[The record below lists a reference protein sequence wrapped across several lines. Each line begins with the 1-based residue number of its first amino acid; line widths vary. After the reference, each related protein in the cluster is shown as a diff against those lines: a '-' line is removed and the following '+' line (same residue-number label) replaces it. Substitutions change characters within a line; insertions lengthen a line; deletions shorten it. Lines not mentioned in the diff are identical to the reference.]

1 MDELL
6 NSLKSD
12 LVAAQQGTMARVPL
26 YHQVYS
32 VLKAAIL
39 DGSIPHASQMPTE
52 HQIIDTFDVSR
63 ITAKR
68 AMDELAAEKLVT
80 RTRGKGSHVAY
91 RFRAKPVHG
100 PLVGM
105 LESLIDMSEHS
116 IVRVVSVEQV
126 VAPIEIREILEL
138 SETDRVH
145 KVIRVSSN
153 EKGEPYAYYI
163 SWTLGILKNY
173 SKRQLES
180 RPRLQ
185 LLRENGINLTEMH
198 QNLSAENA
206 KPHIAQEL
214 GMVPG
219 AALLAVRRL
228 GRVEDGSIVDVLDG
242 LYNPQRYQYAMVMS
256 ID

>member
-12 LVAAQQGTMARVPL
+12 LVAAQQGAMARVPL

-63 ITAKR
+63 ITDKR
-68 AMDELAAEKLVT
+68 AMDELAAENFVT

-116 IVRVVSVEQV
+116 IVRVVSVEKV

-138 SETDRVH
+138 SEKDRVH

-153 EKGEPYAYYI
+153 EEGEPYAYYI
-163 SWTLGILKNY
+163 SWTLGISKSY

-185 LLRENGINLTEMH
+185 LLRKNGINLTEMH

-206 KPHIAQEL
+206 QPQIAKEL
-214 GMVPG
+214 EMVPG

>member
-12 LVAAQQGTMARVPL
+12 LMAAQQSAMARVPL

-32 VLKAAIL
+32 VLKSAIL

-52 HQIIDTFDVSR
+52 HQITDTFDVSR

-68 AMDELAAEKLVT
+68 AMDELAGEKLVT

-91 RFRAKPVHG
+91 CFTAKPVHG
-100 PLVGM
+100 PLIGM

-126 VAPIEIREILEL
+126 VPPGEIREILGL

-145 KVIRVSSN
+145 KVIRVSSS
-153 EKGEPYAYYI
+153 E
-163 SWTLGILKNY
+163 
-173 SKRQLES
+173 ES
-180 RPRLQ
+180 
-185 LLRENGINLTEMH
+185 
-198 QNLSAENA
+198 
-206 KPHIAQEL
+206 
-214 GMVPG
+214 
-219 AALLAVRRL
+219 
-228 GRVEDGSIVDVLDG
+228 
-242 LYNPQRYQYAMVMS
+242 
-256 ID
+256 

>member
-12 LVAAQQGTMARVPL
+12 LMAAQQSAMRVPL

-32 VLKAAIL
+32 VLKSAIL

-52 HQIIDTFDVSR
+52 HQITDTFDVSR

-91 RFRAKPVHG
+91 RFKAKPVHG
-100 PLVGM
+100 PLIGM

-126 VAPIEIREILEL
+126 VPPGEIRETLGL

-145 KVIRVSSN
+145 KVVRVSST
-153 EKGEPYAYYI
+153 EEGEPYAYYV
-163 SWTLGILKNY
+163 SWTVGI
-173 SKRQLES
+173 SKGYTKRLLQLQ
-180 RPRLQ
+180 PRLK

-206 KPHIAQEL
+206 EPSIAQALE
-214 GMVPG
+214 MMPG

-228 GRVEDGSIVDVLDG
+228 GRVADGTVVDILDG

>member
-1 MDELL
+1 
-6 NSLKSD
+6 
-12 LVAAQQGTMARVPL
+12 
-26 YHQVYS
+26 
-32 VLKAAIL
+32 
-39 DGSIPHASQMPTE
+39 MPTE
-52 HQIIDTFDVSR
+52 HQITDTFDVSR

-91 RFRAKPVHG
+91 CFTAKPVHG
-100 PLVGM
+100 PLIGM

-126 VAPIEIREILEL
+126 VPPGEIREILGL

-145 KVIRVSSN
+145 KVIRVSST
-153 EKGEPYAYYI
+153 EESEPYAYYV
-163 SWTLGILKNY
+163 SWTVGI
-173 SKRQLES
+173 SKGYTKRLLQS
-180 RPRLQ
+180 QPRLK

-206 KPHIAQEL
+206 EPNIAQALEL
-214 GMVPG
+214 MPG

-228 GRVEDGSIVDVLDG
+228 GRVADGTVVDILDG

>member
-1 MDELL
+1 
-6 NSLKSD
+6 LKS
-12 LVAAQQGTMARVPL
+12 
-26 YHQVYS
+26 
-32 VLKAAIL
+32 AIL

-52 HQIIDTFDVSR
+52 HQITDTFDVSR

-91 RFRAKPVHG
+91 CFTAKPVHG
-100 PLVGM
+100 PLIGM

-126 VAPIEIREILEL
+126 VPPGEIREILGL

-145 KVIRVSSN
+145 KVIRVSST
-153 EKGEPYAYYI
+153 EESEPYAYYV
-163 SWTLGILKNY
+163 SWTVGI
-173 SKRQLES
+173 SKGYTKRLLQS
-180 RPRLQ
+180 QPRLK

-206 KPHIAQEL
+206 EPNIAQALEL
-214 GMVPG
+214 MPG

-228 GRVEDGSIVDVLDG
+228 GRVADGTVVDILDG

>member
-39 DGSIPHASQMPTE
+39 DGSIPHTSQMPTE

-100 PLVGM
+100 PLIGM

-126 VAPIEIREILEL
+126 VAPIEIREILGL
-138 SETDRVH
+138 SEKDRVH

-153 EKGEPYAYYI
+153 EEGEPYAYYI
-163 SWTLGILKNY
+163 SWTLGISKSY

-185 LLRENGINLTEMH
+185 LLRKNGINLTEMH

-206 KPHIAQEL
+206 QPQIAKEL
-214 GMVPG
+214 EMVPG

>member
-1 MDELL
+1 MDELM

-12 LVAAQQGTMARVPL
+12 LMAAQQSAMARVPL

-32 VLKAAIL
+32 VLKSAIL

-52 HQIIDTFDVSR
+52 YQITDTFDVSR

-91 RFRAKPVHG
+91 RFKAKPVQG
-100 PLVGM
+100 PLIGM

-126 VAPIEIREILEL
+126 VPPGEIREILGL
-138 SETDRVH
+138 SETDRAH
-145 KVIRVSSN
+145 KVVRVSST
-153 EKGEPYAYYI
+153 EAGEPYAYYV
-163 SWTLGILKNY
+163 SWTVGI
-173 SKRQLES
+173 SKGYTKRLLQS
-180 RPRLQ
+180 QPRLK
-185 LLRENGINLTEMH
+185 LLRENGIALTEMH

-206 KPHIAQEL
+206 EPSIAQAL
-214 GMVPG
+214 QLMPG

-228 GRVEDGSIVDVLDG
+228 GKITDGTVVDILDG

>member
-39 DGSIPHASQMPTE
+39 DGSIPHTSQMPTE

-116 IVRVVSVEQV
+116 IVRVVSVEQI

-153 EKGEPYAYYI
+153 EEGEPYAYYI
-163 SWTLGILKNY
+163 SWTLGISKNY

-206 KPHIAQEL
+206 QPHIAKEL
-214 GMVPG
+214 EMVPG
-219 AALLAVRRL
+219 AALLVVRRL